1 MRETKSQWSNK
12 TTFLTPIPVVFS
24 QIILG
29 KQHLGV
35 STEKQHTSI
44 KYHQPLA

>member
-12 TTFLTPIPVVFS
+12 TIFFTPIPVAFS

-35 STEKQHTSI
+35 STEKQHN
-44 KYHQPLA
+44 KYHWRWLLF